1 MRITISKLP
10 LPLPDD
16 PFRGQLE
23 VFRRLEK
30 ELEGLTH
37 RAVMGNDRCK
47 HAYEVLLAT
56 IARRGDLCT
65 ALKDSMSVRALA
77 QALSSEHAEHIHLNR
92 LVLERIDQLRP
103 VPGRLL
109 LDSVYQFY
117 LMFYNQGKNHQAIGQ
132 WLLDKR
138 AQRNMQGPHDHELLG
153 VDGPLWLVKQARAK
167 GRALQNELVDL
178 GLNRYRAGRF
188 MKVAQGL
195 YYVEQLKEIPVN
207 QPHRLLDE
215 IQKQEVYDT
224 PYDQRLLGHKA
235 LEILIDRAD
244 KKPHESWRKTVLAIA
259 GDPRVTQRN
268 PKYNKW
274 WRLLGDHRCRL
285 VCEWMSEF
293 DLDLF
298 LEVLDNFS
306 RQTRDVDLKRMF
318 PSRKTFMKG
327 LVEKGLVTSTRLYLS
342 QDAERFLKRQYRRSH
357 YLPGYT
363 IVRDNKDKCLIYMEL
378 QGGQA
383 HIVEGSHECY
393 LWIYRRLHESAVV
406 FSRIHKEV
414 DYKDLTSGLNDSMKK
429 VNCEAAANITHS
441 PKNFAWQKRAIETL
455 KRIGIDV
462 MAQDVI
468 SPDDYPAFKRR
479 YGVM

>member
-1 MRITISKLP
+1 MKLKISKLP
-10 LPLPDD
+10 FGLPDD
-16 PFRGQLE
+16 PFRGRLE

-30 ELEGLTH
+30 ELEGVTR
-37 RAVMGNDRCK
+37 RAGIGNDKCK

-65 ALKDSMSVRALA
+65 ALKSPMSVRALA
-77 QALSSEHAEHIHLNR
+77 QALSSEYAEHIHLNR

-132 WLLDKR
+132 WLLDKLT
-138 AQRNMQGPHDHELLG
+138 QRNMQGPHDHELLG
-153 VDGPLWLVKQARAK
+153 VDGPLWLVKQARA
-167 GRALQNELVDL
+167 NEQELHNVLVDL
-178 GLNRYRAGRF
+178 GLNRYRAGCF
-188 MKVAQGL
+188 MKVAQRL
-195 YYVEQLKEIPVN
+195 YYVEQLNEIPVN
-207 QPHRLLDE
+207 QPHRLLDQ
-215 IQKQEVYDT
+215 IQNQEVYDT

-259 GDPRVTQRN
+259 GDPRVTQRD
-268 PKYNKW
+268 PKYIKW
-274 WRLLGDHRCRL
+274 WRQLGDRRCRL
-285 VCEWMSEF
+285 VCKWMSEF

-298 LEVLDNFS
+298 LEALDNFS
-306 RQTRDVDLKRMF
+306 RQTRDVLQRMF

-327 LVEKGLVTSTRLYLS
+327 LVEKGLVTSTHLYLS
-342 QDAERFLKRQYRRSH
+342 QDAERFLKRHYRRSH

-378 QGGQA
+378 RGGQA

-393 LWIYRRLHESAVV
+393 LWIYRRLDKSAVV
-406 FSRIHKEV
+406 LNRSRKEV
-414 DYKDLTSGLNDSMKK
+414 DYKDLTSGLNDRMKEF
-429 VNCEAAANITHS
+429 NCEAAANITHS